1 MITIVNP
8 NLKGE
13 NLNPNAKGKNTKTI
27 TNAMWNKRK
36 SLKPYV

>member
-13 NLNPNAKGKNTKTI
+13 NLNPNAKGKNTKPI